1 MKFLEKN
8 LEDIIWQNV
17 NTEEGRMLLAERG
30 LNIPGITYRQ
40 VSFGSYGT
48 ADLVNFYITNSLQE
62 KCAYYRVFTIY
73 ELKKEKV
80 GIEAVMQAHRYKTAL
95 LQHLEKVQSSRPFD
109 DIVRVVVIGSS
120 IDSNSDFTFLY
131 NYLFD
136 TEIYLYDYK
145 IDGIHFDLQERNWHQ
160 INESMNDDIISLLKT
175 RASLSGLKKVYIKR
189 QQTELQF

>member
-1 MKFLEKN
+1 MKFLEKD
-8 LEDIIWQNV
+8 LENIIWQNA
-17 NTEEGRMLLAERG
+17 NSEEGRRRLAERG

-48 ADLVNFYITNSLQE
+48 ADLVNFHITNSLQE
-62 KCAYYRVFTIY
+62 NGAYIRVFTIY

-80 GIEAVMQAHRYKTAL
+80 DIEAVMQAHRYKTAL
-95 LQHLEKVQSSRPFD
+95 LQHLEEVQSSRPFD

-120 IDSNSDFTFLY
+120 IDSSSDFTFLY

-145 IDGIHFDLQERNWHQ
+145 IDEIYFDLQEKNWYQ
-160 INESMNDDIISLLKT
+160 INESLNDDTISLLKT
-175 RASLSGLKKVYIKR
+175 HASLSDIKNVYIKR
-189 QQTELQF
+189 QQHELPF